1 MKLSYSWLK
10 DYLKCDLTPAQV
22 AEAMTSIGIEVDG
35 VEESEEIPGGLAGVV
50 VAEVLT
56 CVPHPDSDH
65 LHVTTVNTGSG
76 EPVTVVC
83 GAPNVAAGQKV
94 LLAQIGTVLPGDFK
108 IKKSK
113 IRGVESFGM
122 ICAEDEL
129 GIGTS
134 HDGIMV
140 LPSEA
145 VPGTPAKEYLHLK
158 TEAVIEYEI
167 TANRVDA
174 ASHWGVARDLY
185 AWCVLNKV
193 PAELCSTHT
202 IPLHPQGTEEGSPDT
217 PSVASLRNISSNE
230 SAEVATAPAGASGAI
245 DVTVEDSTGAPRY
258 CGITIRGIK
267 VGPSPEWLQK
277 RLLSIGS
284 HPINNI
290 VDISNFIL
298 FELGQPLHTFDADKI
313 RGGKVIVRRAAEG
326 ESIKTLDGVERKLHA
341 SDMVIADTVGP
352 MCIAGVFGGED
363 SGVTDATASVF
374 VESAYFDPASVR
386 KTSKSQG
393 LQTDASFR
401 FERGA
406 DPEMQPYALRRAV
419 QLILECAGGEVC
431 GEALDIF
438 TELPKRKR
446 IRLNYNRI
454 RSFVGQDISN
464 SEIETILKALAY
476 EFESRSEEGAVVLAP
491 SYMVDVY
498 RECDVVEEILRI
510 YGYNNINLPARMKMS
525 VSPTPDPDPE
535 ALRNHISNFLAAN
548 GFTEIMNNS
557 LTKKEYYTRLTT
569 YPASACVD
577 IVNPLSQD
585 LNVMR
590 QTLLPGAL
598 EVVAYNFNRQAG
610 YLKMFEYGSVYR
622 KLEGGDATRLE
633 GYEEHTCF
641 CLTLAGT
648 PEKSWKAAPAKSD
661 YFQLKGYV
669 ELLLRRYGADLYQ
682 MWAEPAPA
690 DIFSD
695 GVCYKLPGK
704 GQVLVTMGV
713 VNPSLCRSFGIR
725 QQVVA
730 AEISWPVLLDLVSRN
745 KVGFKELPKF
755 PEVRRDLAL
764 LLDENV
770 SYADLRAAAF
780 KQAKKLLRQVGLFDV
795 YRGDKI
801 PAGKKQ
807 YALSFVIRD
816 EERTLTDQ
824 DTERLMDRLLQMFRN
839 DFGAELR

>member
-56 CVPHPDSDH
+56 CEPHPDSDH

-113 IRGVESFGM
+113 IRGIESFGM

-129 GIGTS
+129 GIGAS

-140 LPSEA
+140 LPADA
-145 VPGTPAKEYLHLK
+145 VPGTPAKEFLHLK

-185 AWCVLNKV
+185 AWCVLNNV
-193 PAELCSTHT
+193 PCELQLPDAPVILSAS
-202 IPLHPQGTEEGSPDT
+202 EGSSIPVEVLDT
-217 PSVASLRNISSNE
+217 
-230 SAEVATAPAGASGAI
+230 
-245 DVTVEDSTGAPRY
+245 DGAPRY
-258 CGITIRGIK
+258 CGVTIRGLK

-298 FELGQPLHTFDADKI
+298 FELGQPLHTFDAGKI
-313 RGGKVIVRRAAEG
+313 RGGKVIVRRAGEG
-326 ESIKTLDGVERKLHA
+326 EPIKTLDGIERKLHA

-363 SGVTDATASVF
+363 SGVTDGTVDVF

-406 DPEMQPYALRRAV
+406 DPFMQPYALRRAV
-419 QLILECAGGEVC
+419 QLIQECAGGTVC
-431 GEALDIF
+431 GGAVDIC
-438 TELPKRKR
+438 PKAPERKR
-446 IRLNYNRI
+446 IELDYNRI
-454 RSFVGQDISN
+454 RGFVGKDIEDSV
-464 SEIETILKALAY
+464 IECILKSLNY
-476 EFESRSEEGAVVLAP
+476 EFESRTAGGATVLAP

-510 YGYNNINLPARMKMS
+510 YGYNNVDLPARMKMS
-525 VSPTPDPDPE
+525 VAPTPDPDPE

-557 LTKKEYYTRLTT
+557 LTKKDYYTQLKT
-569 YPASACVD
+569 YPAEACVE

-590 QTLLPGAL
+590 QSLLPGAL
-598 EVVAYNFNRQAG
+598 EVVAYNFNRQLG
-610 YLKMFEYGSVYR
+610 YLKMFEYGNVYR
-622 KLEGGDATRLE
+622 KLEGRDATKLE
-633 GYEEHTCF
+633 AYEEHSCF

-648 PEKSWKAAPAKSD
+648 PEKSWKAAPVKSD

-669 ELLLRRYGADLYQ
+669 ELLLKRYGADLYQ

-690 DIFSD
+690 DLFSD
-695 GVCYKLPGK
+695 GVCYKVPGK
-704 GQVLVTMGV
+704 GRLLVSMGI
-713 VNPSLCRSFGIR
+713 VNPALCRRFGIK

-730 AEISWPVLLDLVSRN
+730 AEVSWPALLELVTRN
-745 KVGFKELPKF
+745 KVAFKELPKF

-764 LLDENV
+764 LLDESV

-816 EERTLTDQ
+816 EEKTLTDQ
-824 DTERLMDRLLQMFRN
+824 DTERLMDRLLQMFKN